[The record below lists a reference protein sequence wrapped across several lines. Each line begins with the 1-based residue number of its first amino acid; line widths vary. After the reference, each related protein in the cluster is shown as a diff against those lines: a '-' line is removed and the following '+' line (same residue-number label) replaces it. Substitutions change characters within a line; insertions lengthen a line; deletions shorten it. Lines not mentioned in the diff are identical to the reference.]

1 MNKHEL
7 LELRR
12 ECHHLKPV
20 IWLGNQGY
28 TDAVAA
34 EIERALDS
42 HELIKIKVNTSDKT
56 ERDKLANHLCEAHQ
70 AELIQRIGQTVCIY
84 RESDDNK

>member
-1 MNKHEL
+1 MHKHEL
-7 LELRR
+7 LELRL

-28 TDAVAA
+28 TDPVAA

-42 HELIKIKVNTSDKT
+42 HELIKIKVNTADKA
-56 ERDKLANHLCEAHQ
+56 ERDSLANHLCESHH

-84 RESDDNK
+84 RESDDNE

>member
-34 EIERALDS
+34 EIERALEV
-42 HELIKIKVNTSDKT
+42 HELIKIKVNSSDKA
-56 ERDKLANHLCEAHQ
+56 ERDNLANQLCKSHQ

-84 RESDDNK
+84 RESDDSE